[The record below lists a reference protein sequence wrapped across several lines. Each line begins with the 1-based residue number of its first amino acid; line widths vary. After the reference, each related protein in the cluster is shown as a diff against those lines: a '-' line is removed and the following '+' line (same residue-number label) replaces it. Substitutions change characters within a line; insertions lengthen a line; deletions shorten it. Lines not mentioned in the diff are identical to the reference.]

1 MADYICTEKIYNDKS
16 KLIGYKIKNEHGQE
30 KSIDTGTLK
39 NAIRTGQITVRNL
52 ELTDS
57 NRLKYKPYVK
67 YLVRE
72 YIITDTKFIEGTRHL
87 ALVDGKYQY
96 VGEPSRIEKTYKLI
110 REIELRPG
118 ESYKYYDN
126 MERNPYVYRLAI
138 IEADKQTEI
147 DINNSEI
154 FYDLRSPRSL
164 KQNYKKFEKIRN
176 HFWDGHFYGTPYTCR
191 LWIDKKISIN
201 CLTTYEGPILY
212 QITDMEVVYND
223 GENEEKP

>member
-72 YIITDTKFIEGTRHL
+72 YIITDTKFIEG
-87 ALVDGKYQY
+87 YQTS
-96 VGEPSRIEKTYKLI
+96 GSGR
-110 REIELRPG
+110 
-118 ESYKYYDN
+118 
-126 MERNPYVYRLAI
+126 
-138 IEADKQTEI
+138 
-147 DINNSEI
+147 
-154 FYDLRSPRSL
+154 
-164 KQNYKKFEKIRN
+164 
-176 HFWDGHFYGTPYTCR
+176 W
-191 LWIDKKISIN
+191 KISVCRRAFKN
-201 CLTTYEGPILY
+201 
-212 QITDMEVVYND
+212 
-223 GENEEKP
+223 